1 MNALWEIFR
10 LWHPFFIEID
20 EVKHQTTI
28 LWVVIFRYAYIHA
41 IYIFYIMWQWFHVFS
56 VHHPCF
62 IFTFQILELSVHIF
76 PCLEFQK
83 TRSNISIIF
92 NLRNF
97 LFYIRWYEYKWYD
110 GVEIDRILVAW
121 WQVKNGGLSN
131 IWKNESWIK
140 WYFKL
145 SSREVFLSI
154 YHSNMVAQMSM
165 RFMKFVA

>member
-1 MNALWEIFR
+1 MNALWEIWS
-10 LWHPFFIEID
+10 LSHPFFTEID

-28 LWVVIFRYAYIHA
+28 LWVVIFRYVHTCNLYILYYVTMVSCTLCASSLLH
-41 IYIFYIMWQWFHVFS
+41 FY
-56 VHHPCF
+56 
-62 IFTFQILELSVHIF
+62 LSNLRIEYTHYFVPRIS
-76 PCLEFQK
+76 E

-92 NLRNF
+92 NLRSF

-145 SSREVFLSI
+145 FTREVFLST
-154 YHSNMVAQMSM
+154 YHHNMVAQISM